1 MTIPTLHDLIID
13 VEAQFPAESSGVTLT
28 SHQVTHLNRIRQ
40 ASGETANV
48 LISGIEAI
56 GEMMGL
62 AEGGEMSTESVV
74 GIGWLIKELAS
85 LNRRLQEERTAA
97 SHKLENMSGAPQEA
111 PSANRGASARGAL

>member
-28 SHQVTHLNRIRQ
+28 SHQVTHLSRIRQ

-62 AEGGEMSTESVV
+62 AEGGEMSTESIV
-74 GIGWLIKELAS
+74 GIGWLVKELAC
-85 LNRRLQEERTAA
+85 LTRRLQEERNAA
-97 SHKLENMSGAPQEA
+97 GHKLENMSRAPQNDA
-111 PSANRGASARGAL
+111 PANRGAAHGGDQ

>member
-1 MTIPTLHDLIID
+1 MSIPSLHELIVD
-13 VEAQFPAESSGVTLT
+13 VEAQFPAESSGLKLT
-28 SHQVTHLNRIRQ
+28 SHQVTQLNRIRQ

-74 GIGWLIKELAS
+74 GIGWLVKELAS
-85 LNRRLQEERTAA
+85 LTRRLQEERNAA
-97 SHKLENMSGAPQEA
+97 NHKLDNMGGAPQKATSE
-111 PSANRGASARGAL
+111 NRGASAGVAQ